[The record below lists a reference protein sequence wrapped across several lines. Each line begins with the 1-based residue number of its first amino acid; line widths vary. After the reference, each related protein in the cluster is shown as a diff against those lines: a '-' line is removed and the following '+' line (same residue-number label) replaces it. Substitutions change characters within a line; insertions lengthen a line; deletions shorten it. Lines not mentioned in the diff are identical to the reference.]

1 MALEIITYGSGSYV
15 QQTLTSLS
23 ALAGSSDWVTLA
35 RIAGVVGIVW
45 VMLAAFK
52 NARGGSLQVDW
63 SWFLGF
69 GFIYLGLMVPK
80 VDVAVID
87 RIESGCGTAPPAIVT
102 GVPVGI
108 AAFGYVTSG
117 LGDGI
122 TRLYEQYISLPG
134 DQQYA
139 QNGMLFGSQVA
150 RTLTQTRI
158 ADSELSADMS
168 SLMTSCVF
176 PMIARGHLPLNE
188 ATRSTDLWQTISS
201 QLPNNRWVARSD
213 GSVLSCRALG
223 DELTPEI
230 TGNGA
235 SQIQAAARQNGGAI
249 WSACTVDDAA
259 ARYLASAGGVTGQD
273 MLGINQDAASLTRQ
287 AMTINAMQDAF
298 AQGVSETDN
307 AALAQSVFTAQAEQT
322 QRNTYMLMG
331 NMASRTLP
339 VMRAVIEA
347 LLYALFPVIMIFM
360 LTPAWLSVLGQYIIV
375 MMWIQLWPPMY
386 AVLNSIMYWYG
397 APQSQRMAE
406 MSDGSSGLTLDTA
419 ASVSYANT
427 DMVALAGYMA
437 LTIPMISYMMIR
449 GGAMIGASV
458 ASSLNQPM
466 SQAATRSG
474 ASLTDA
480 SMQSGSVSWD
490 TSQVNT
496 ASANQVNTAPNM
508 RFGAATIEES
518 TMAGGTA
525 RTSEGGQASYNASP
539 GATSLGNVSAS
550 AQGTLESGIQTQAQ
564 RAQQAAQEQALA
576 FDQRVQGTA
585 AQQSQLNDL
594 VGDRAMAS
602 DMGLSSDESFKY
614 QQAYGQREGLVQQ
627 AAERAGVSE
636 SDMRS
641 TLSSLKHSTS
651 AGLSTPVA
659 SARAEAALVSQGVSQ
674 EQASR
679 TVEEAQTV
687 SRSQEYQV
695 SDDYIRQIG
704 ERVGNTQTER
714 FGDSFSMLGSAGVAE
729 TRDASQRMG
738 ASLQESQSWSEL
750 QSRVEKEGL
759 SVGGKLDGA
768 IYSTLA
774 PKVGEANLQRMIANA
789 NDGGDSADSRA
800 LMGMIRENSEE
811 IAGRYFGVGIA
822 GAPQNNVNAAYGGYA
837 SGVPGADQARDF
849 GSGARNDLADDA
861 EGRGITG
868 VEGNVR
874 AGRQDLQG
882 QHDGARNIA
891 IENIGSQAPSTLGDW
906 RVGENGG
913 LELKPGADRSLVYQ
927 GDGASSGGGGSE
939 REAVEDRLRGERQDR
954 ADQQQGSAQSDWRE
968 DAQEKMIEAKR
979 NQGPR
984 PPGRGR

>member
-1 MALEIITYGSGSYV
+1 
-15 QQTLTSLS
+15 
-23 ALAGSSDWVTLA
+23 
-35 RIAGVVGIVW
+35 
-45 VMLAAFK
+45 
-52 NARGGSLQVDW
+52 
-63 SWFLGF
+63 
-69 GFIYLGLMVPK
+69 
-80 VDVAVID
+80 
-87 RIESGCGTAPPAIVT
+87 
-102 GVPVGI
+102 
-108 AAFGYVTSG
+108 
-117 LGDGI
+117 
-122 TRLYEQYISLPG
+122 
-134 DQQYA
+134 
-139 QNGMLFGSQVA
+139 
-150 RTLTQTRI
+150 
-158 ADSELSADMS
+158 
-168 SLMTSCVF
+168 
-176 PMIARGHLPLNE
+176 
-188 ATRSTDLWQTISS
+188 
-201 QLPNNRWVARSD
+201 
-213 GSVLSCRALG
+213 
-223 DELTPEI
+223 
-230 TGNGA
+230 
-235 SQIQAAARQNGGAI
+235 
-249 WSACTVDDAA
+249 WSACSVDDAA

-347 LLYALFPVIMIFM
+347 LLYALFPIVMVFM
-360 LTPAWLSVLGQYIIV
+360 LTPAWLSVLGQYLLV

-419 ASVSYANT
+419 ASISYANS

-496 ASANQVNTAPNM
+496 ASADQINTAPNM
-508 RFGAATIEES
+508 RYGAAAIEQS
-518 TMAGGTA
+518 TLSGGTA

-564 RAQQAAQEQALA
+564 RAQQAAQENAVA

-602 DMGLSSDESFKY
+602 DLGLSRDESFKY
-614 QQAYGQREGLVQQ
+614 QEAYGQREGMVQE
-627 AAERAGVSE
+627 ASERAGVSE
-636 SDMRS
+636 SQMRATVS
-641 TLSSLKHSTS
+641 ELSQAVRAGVPLGVAQAQAQMSLTER
-651 AGLSTPVA
+651 GL
-659 SARAEAALVSQGVSQ
+659 SQ
-674 EQASR
+674 EQAERAVS
-679 TVEEAQTV
+679 EATTV
-687 SRSQEYQV
+687 STSQEYQQA
-695 SDDYIRQIG
+695 DDYIQQIG

-729 TRDASQRMG
+729 TQDASRRMG

-750 QSRVEKEGL
+750 QSRVEKDGL

-774 PKVGEANLQRMIANA
+774 PKVGESNLQRMIANA

-800 LMGMIRENSEE
+800 LMSMIRQNSEE
-811 IAGRYFGVGIA
+811 IASRYFGIGVA
-822 GAPQNNVNAAYGGYA
+822 GAPANNVNAAYDGYA
-837 SGVPGADQARDF
+837 SGVPGTDQARDF
-849 GSGARNDLADDA
+849 GGGARNDLAADA
-861 EGRGITG
+861 RERGLDG
-868 VEGNVR
+868 VESDVR
-874 AGRQDLQG
+874 AGRDDLQG
-882 QHDGARNIA
+882 RYQDAREIA
-891 IENIGSQAPSTLGDW
+891 TENIGEQAPHPVGDW
-906 RVGENGG
+906 RLNEDGKM
-913 LELKPGADRSLVYQ
+913 ELRPGAERSLAYQSYPVGGQSDGAGSGTGTERGPRTDRSSDEAPRDEGGDVRSAIQRRLLKEEEYQNQQGGEPPSGWESATQESDREWGVHAQRPGTERGVRTDRQDNGANDAPRDRGPDTSAPQ
-927 GDGASSGGGGSE
+927 GDNERSATAQRLRAERQERAGQQGGSLQHSWRQDSEE
-939 REAVEDRLRGERQDR
+939 RE
-954 ADQQQGSAQSDWRE
+954 
-968 DAQEKMIEAKR
+968 IEAYR

-984 PPGRGR
+984 PPGQGR